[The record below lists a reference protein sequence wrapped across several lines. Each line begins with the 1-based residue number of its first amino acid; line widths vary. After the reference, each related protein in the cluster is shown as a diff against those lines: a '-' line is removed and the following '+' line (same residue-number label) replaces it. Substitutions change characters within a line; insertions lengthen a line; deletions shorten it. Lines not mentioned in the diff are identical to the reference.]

1 MKTALT
7 FLIVLLTFTVF
18 SACMRRDRYLVESD
32 YSFRA
37 DFRKYKS
44 FCMATNMQVDGDS
57 SMSNPIIEKEIRN
70 RLELHGYKM
79 TQKKPSLLVFHK
91 IYYKDFKFQGYN
103 QPDINKD
110 NWIPKE
116 ELNEEDGYDP
126 VKYQLREGTLL
137 IQLVDTK
144 RDITVWQGYASGVFD
159 EKSLNNERF
168 LRRAVRSIF
177 DKYGFFADGFL
188 VNERNTNN

>member
-1 MKTALT
+1 MKTPLT
-7 FLIVLLTFTVF
+7 LTILFVAIIVA
-18 SACMRRDRYLVESD
+18 SSCMRRDRYLIESD
-32 YSFRA
+32 YSYRA

-44 FCMATNMQVDGDS
+44 FCMANNMQADGDS
-57 SMSNPIIEKEIRN
+57 SMSNPIIEREIKN

-103 QPDINKD
+103 QPEVNKD

-116 ELNEEDGYDP
+116 ELDEKEGYDP
-126 VKYQLREGTLL
+126 VKYSLREGTLL

-144 RDITVWQGYASGVFD
+144 RDITIWQGYASGVFD
-159 EKSLNNERF
+159 ENALNNERY

-188 VNERNTNN
+188 VNERSN

>member
-1 MKTALT
+1 MKTT
-7 FLIVLLTFTVF
+7 GTSSIVLLIFIVL
-18 SACMRRDRYLVESD
+18 SACMRQDRYLVETD
-32 YSFRA
+32 YSYRA
-37 DFRKYKS
+37 DFKRYKS
-44 FCMATNMQVDGDS
+44 FCMANNMQADGDS
-57 SMSNPIIEKEIRN
+57 SMSNPIIEKEIKN

-103 QPDINKD
+103 QPELNKE

-116 ELNEEDGYDP
+116 ELDEEEGYDP
-126 VKYQLREGTLL
+126 VKYSLKEGTLL

-144 RDITVWQGYASGVFD
+144 RDITIWQGYASGVFD
-159 EKSLNNERF
+159 EKALNNERF

-188 VNERNTNN
+188 VNERGNN

>member
-1 MKTALT
+1 
-7 FLIVLLTFTVF
+7 
-18 SACMRRDRYLVESD
+18 
-32 YSFRA
+32 
-37 DFRKYKS
+37 
-44 FCMATNMQVDGDS
+44 MASNMQVDGDS

-103 QPDINKD
+103 QPEVNKD

-116 ELNEEDGYDP
+116 ELTEEEGYDP
-126 VKYQLREGTLL
+126 VKYQLKEGTLL

-159 EKSLNNERF
+159 EKAL
-168 LRRAVRSIF
+168 AVRSIF

-188 VNERNTNN
+188 VNERNGNN